1 MAITQHHDIAV
12 TASLIQ
18 LCSLGVAFC
27 GVKLRSFKLG
37 GESLEVGINDERG
50 RQLLVVALKGE
61 LFLPFSASPPG
72 LQSAQSLDSWDC
84 GHTADPCVAVQAALT
99 EVLAFLV
106 LWSQR

>member
-1 MAITQHHDIAV
+1 MAITPHHDIAV
-12 TASLIQ
+12 TSSLIQ

-37 GESLEVGINDERG
+37 GESLKVGINDERG

-61 LFLPFSASPPG
+61 LFFLPSSASPPG

-99 EVLAFLV
+99 DDG
-106 LWSQR
+106 